1 MPSGG
6 QNKIYSKQ
14 IADEIIELFSQ
25 GNTISNIA
33 KTVGISVA
41 CITQWRLKYPLFDN
55 EVSRAQTIGF
65 EVQADSILEIADAYD
80 DVNQARL
87 KSDNLKW
94 VLSKRASSTYGD
106 RMDLTVNQ
114 TIDLTGALTE
124 AKTRALRPVHD
135 LDLVPSSQLIDTSSQ
150 LIPIDGGSKPL
161 NDLIGD
167 FESDPIE
174 KASDDDDIFK

>member
-6 QNKIYSKQ
+6 QNQIYSKEKC
-14 IADEIIELFSQ
+14 DEIIELFSQ
-25 GNTISNIA
+25 GMTISNIA

-65 EVQADSILEIADAYD
+65 EVQADSILEIADTYE

-106 RMDLTVNQ
+106 RMELNVNQ
-114 TIDLTGALTE
+114 SIDITGALTE
-124 AKTRALRPVHD
+124 AKGRALRPVHD
-135 LDLVPSSQLIDTSSQ
+135 LNHNAESQAIDTTRQS
-150 LIPIDGGSKPL
+150 LNEARGSKPL
-161 NDLIGD
+161 DDIID
-167 FESDPIE
+167 IEIDPIE